1 MPVKI
6 ENRLYIAATH
16 VSFVFG
22 YSGITHAG
30 NQTVDADRHVLT
42 TDIDTSTDLFD
53 LYTLGLSPHSSFG
66 V

>member
-6 ENRLYIAATH
+6 GNRLYIAAML

-22 YSGITHAG
+22 YSGITDAG
-30 NQTVDADRHVLT
+30 NQTVDADRHLLT
-42 TDIDTSTDLFD
+42 TDIDTSTDFFD
-53 LYTLGLSPHSSFG
+53 LFTLGLGLHSSFG

>member
-6 ENRLYIAATH
+6 GNRLYIAATH

-30 NQTVDADRHVLT
+30 SQTVDADRQLLT
-42 TDIDTSTDLFD
+42 TDIDTSTDLVD
-53 LYTLGLSPHSSFG
+53 LFTLGLGLHISFG

>member
-6 ENRLYIAATH
+6 GNRMYIAAIH

-30 NQTVDADRHVLT
+30 SQTVDADRRVLT
-42 TDIDTSTDLFD
+42 TDIDTSTDLF
-53 LYTLGLSPHSSFG
+53 TLGLGLHISLG

>member
-6 ENRLYIAATH
+6 ENRLYIAATQ

-22 YSGITHAG
+22 YSGITDAG
-30 NQTVDADRHVLT
+30 NQTVDADRHLLT

-53 LYTLGLSPHSSFG
+53 LFTLGLGLHSSFG
-66 V
+66 A

>member
-6 ENRLYIAATH
+6 GNRLYIAAML

-30 NQTVDADRHVLT
+30 NQTVDADRHGMT
-42 TDIDTSTDLFD
+42 TDIDI
-53 LYTLGLSPHSSFG
+53 SFSIR
-66 V
+66 